1 LPSPVRIGF
10 LRVEDFLASL
20 QDGYLVKSIMH
31 IYVRALVCNGNVPAV
46 IKGR

>member
-10 LRVEDFLASL
+10 LRVEDFLAVL
-20 QDGYLVKSIMH
+20 QNCDFVLPVIH
-31 IYVRALVCNGNVPAV
+31 IDALVCNGNVPAV